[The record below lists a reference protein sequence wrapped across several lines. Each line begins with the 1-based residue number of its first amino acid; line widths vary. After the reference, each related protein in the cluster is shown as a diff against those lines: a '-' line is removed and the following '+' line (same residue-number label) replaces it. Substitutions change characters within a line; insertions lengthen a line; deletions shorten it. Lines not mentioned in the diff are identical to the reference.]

1 MNPTSIKYYE
11 INHSRFCYV
20 ISLPPPPPPQVKSI
34 FTRRNIT
41 IMFVA
46 MILYQIATGTV
57 SFFSMRLK
65 GWDPLVFKERFP
77 YRLSAKLVTNSSGT
91 IYSFYNVNIYLYH
104 ISTLTSGSIPT
115 NVCFVTVTIST
126 FFLIVKFKQS
136 RKNREKMT
144 GKSGNAEK
152 DARLVSTVIAIC
164 VIYIIGYLPYTL
176 NYLAAWVFPEFTYF
190 NVYLRNVIMLCLTIG
205 GTCQALSSA
214 VNFFVFLKMNEKYRR
229 ELYALIGRGVKG

>member
-1 MNPTSIKYYE
+1 M
-11 INHSRFCYV
+11 
-20 ISLPPPPPPQVKSI
+20 

-46 MILYQIATGTV
+46 MILYQIATATV
-57 SFFSMRLK
+57 GFFSMRLK

-91 IYSFYNVNIYLYH
+91 IYSFYNVSMYLYH

-126 FFLIVKFKQS
+126 IFLIVKFKES

-144 GKSGNAEK
+144 GKSGNSGK
-152 DARLVSTVIAIC
+152 DARLVGTVITIC

-176 NYLAAWVFPEFTYF
+176 NYLAAWIFPEFTYF
-190 NVYLRNVIMLCLTIG
+190 NAYLRNVIMLALYIG
-205 GTCQALSSA
+205 GSFQAVSSS
-214 VNFFVFLKMNEKYRR
+214 VNLFVFFKMNEKYRR
-229 ELYALIGRGVKG
+229 EFYAQFGWGVKG